1 MEYICFS
8 DLHISPTTVEESSF
22 VLRHITE
29 DILNRFPDV
38 IVCVGDIG
46 TFDSHNRKSELFG
59 TSELKEERESII
71 KVLSENFF
79 KPLSDYNDSRR
90 AMKKKLYRPIIVF
103 MLGNHDKLEYK
114 WFQGFFEKMS
124 ERIKNCIY
132 LFNNK
137 DIFSSEGV
145 SFSHTFDKGISG
157 IAHTTCAGMLKDFH
171 ISCIQGH
178 RHVREVAE
186 DRDLEG
192 HKIFGICLPCATVDR
207 PEWAYSG
214 CSKWDTG
221 WLRLSIKPCKEPH
234 WEFMELPVKMPE
246 EELNYD

>member
-8 DLHISPTTVEESSF
+8 DLHISPTTVEESSY
-22 VLRHITE
+22 VLQYITE
-29 DILNRFPDV
+29 DILNRFPEV

-46 TFDSHNRKSELFG
+46 TFDSHNKKSELFG
-59 TSELKEERESII
+59 TSELKEERDSVV

-90 AMKKKLYRPIIVF
+90 AMKKKLYRPIIMF

-114 WFQGFFEKMS
+114 WFKSFFEKMS
-124 ERIKNCIY
+124 ERIGFKIY
-132 LFNNK
+132 VLDHK
-137 DIFSSEGV
+137 EIYESEDV
-145 SFSHTFDKGISG
+145 WFAHTFDKGISG

-171 ISCIQGH
+171 KSCIQGH

-186 DRDLEG
+186 DRDLDG
-192 HKIFGICLPCATVDR
+192 NKIFAICLPCATTSR

-221 WLRLSIKPCKEPH
+221 WLRLSITPGRDPH
-234 WEFMELPVKMPE
+234 WEFMELYSRLPKE
-246 EELNYD
+246 ILHD